1 MNLMFNIYII
11 LFLILKI
18 RLKLY
23 KCIVMD
29 ILGFLIIL
37 CVFEKKI
44 LKLFYFV
51 FLLKSIVEN
60 MFLRWLFKYFIMF

>member
-1 MNLMFNIYII
+1 MFNIYII

-18 RLKLY
+18 ILKLY

-51 FLLKSIVEN
+51 FCIEKYSWKYV
-60 MFLRWLFKYFIMF
+60 FKVVI

>member
-1 MNLMFNIYII
+1 MFNIYII

-37 CVFEKKI
+37 CVFENKNFKI
-44 LKLFYFV
+44 ILFCFCIEKYSWKYV
-51 FLLKSIVEN
+51 FKVVI
-60 MFLRWLFKYFIMF
+60 

>member
-11 LFLILKI
+11 LFLILMI

-51 FLLKSIVEN
+51 FVLKSIVEN